1 MPTFDII
8 SEVNKHELTNSID
21 QANKEVTNRFDFKGT
36 NSKYE
41 FNDDVITMYSESE
54 FQIQQM
60 LDILKTK
67 LVKRKIDLNFLTEGN
82 ILESG
87 KGVRQEV
94 EVVQGIDSELA
105 KKMVKMVK
113 DTKKKVQA
121 SIQGEKLRVTGKK
134 RDDLQEIIA
143 LFKDADI
150 KTPLQYEN
158 FRD

>member
-1 MPTFDII
+1 
-8 SEVNKHELTNSID
+8 
-21 QANKEVTNRFDFKGT
+21 
-36 NSKYE
+36 
-41 FNDDVITMYSESE
+41 
-54 FQIQQM
+54 
-60 LDILKTK
+60 
-67 LVKRKIDLNFLTEGN
+67 VKRKIDLNFLTEGN

-94 EVVQGIDSELA
+94 VVVQGIDSELA